1 MTQRAALG
9 RVMDSRRKLL
19 FKGTSMT
26 LEVAVEAVMDRHIR
40 IRIHHPMPQAT
51 AAAEV
56 EGDSIFPEFRVNS
69 RTFSVA
75 PGSEEEKAPRTYSP
89 NHSSPSHSP
98 NLAPMPHLMHLL
110 SHRMATD
117 RIGLLIR
124 QSPVRTNL
132 NPARRHMHHH
142 THHHTH
148 RATPSH
154 LEEAISPLTI
164 NPHDSSG
171 LVVGPE
177 DTVAT
182 LGVGSGAVWGMADL
196 QSPNHWTTK

>member
-1 MTQRAALG
+1 VTQRATLG

-19 FKGTSMT
+19 FRGTSMT
-26 LEVAVEAVMDRHIR
+26 LQVVVEAVMDRHIR
-40 IRIHHPMPQAT
+40 IRIHHRMPQVT
-51 AAAEV
+51 AVAEV
-56 EGDSIFPEFRVNS
+56 EGDSIFPAFRVNS

-75 PGSEEEKAPRTYSP
+75 PGSEEERAPRTYSP

-110 SHRMATD
+110 IHRTATD
-117 RIGLLIR
+117 RIGLLIH

-132 NPARRHMHHH
+132 NPVRRHMHHH
-142 THHHTH
+142 THHRTH
-148 RATPSH
+148 RAAPSH
-154 LEEAISPLTI
+154 LGEVISPLTI

-177 DTVAT
+177 DTVET
-182 LGVGSGAVWGMADL
+182 LGVGSGAV
-196 QSPNHWTTK
+196 